1 MKSILVLLMGVVLL
15 QINACISPEST
26 KPTFKKVTLSYDP
39 DSSFDEKLS
48 DAMLNAERI
57 MVTFPKPSEKKQL
70 PNKVVAWLGVVE
82 DAEGTVY
89 SEPLIL
95 KGIEEDKDKDI
106 AAILSSI
113 VTIVQLYPK
122 IAEWLQEKRKEQLYA
137 PAKNYHAAL
146 CHKRPTV
153 EERRNNAESLYRK
166 VVFIRKPDNPSIPH
180 SCYY

>member
-1 MKSILVLLMGVVLL
+1 MKYIFFLLIGIVLL
-15 QINACISPEST
+15 QINACISPKST
-26 KPTFKKVTLSYDP
+26 KPTFKEVTLSYDP
-39 DSSFDEKLS
+39 ASSFDEKLS

-113 VTIVQLYPK
+113 VAIVQLYPK
-122 IAEWLQEKRKEQLYA
+122 IAEWVQEKRTEQLYA

-146 CHKRPTV
+146 CYKRPT
-153 EERRNNAESLYRK
+153 EDERRNDAEPLHRK
-166 VVFIRKPDNPSIPH
+166 VVFIRKQDNASIPH